1 MLIRFFLHLKANG
14 LKPSIGEF
22 LSLLAAL
29 KAQVIDSSVDQF
41 YVLAKATLVK
51 DESHFDRFDLA
62 FKAYFDGVSDLS
74 ASLYGE
80 IPQDWLRAAAA
91 LNLSDE
97 DKAKLEALNW
107 DDLMAQLKDRLEQQ
121 RERHQGGNRW
131 IGTGGTS
138 PFGHSGFNPAGV
150 RIGGKSRQRQAVKV
164 WEQRAYRNLD
174 DSVEIGT
181 RNIKIALRMLRRFAR
196 SGATEQLDLD
206 STIHATAKNAG
217 WLDLKMRPERHNAV
231 KVLIFFDIGGSMDD
245 HIRLCEELFS
255 AVKSEFKHL
264 ETFYFHNFI
273 YERVWRDNQRRSSET
288 TLTWDITHKYPGDYK
303 VIVVGDASM
312 SPYEI
317 LQAGGSVE
325 HFNEE
330 PGATWLKRLQE
341 AYAKLVWLNPVEQER
356 WDYLSSIKITRE
368 LMNDRMFPLTLDGL
382 KRAISVLA
390 H

>member
-1 MLIRFFLHLKANG
+1 MLTRFFLHLKASG

-22 LSLLAAL
+22 LTLLAGL
-29 KAQVIDSSVDQF
+29 KAGLIGSSVDEF
-41 YVLAKATLVK
+41 YLLAKATLIK
-51 DESHFDRFDLA
+51 DESQYDRFDRA
-62 FKAYFDGVSDLS
+62 FQTYFDGALALSDS
-74 ASLYGE
+74 IHGAVPE
-80 IPQDWLRAAAA
+80 DWLRAAAL

-97 DKAKLEALNW
+97 DKAKLEALSW
-107 DDLMAQLKDRLEQQ
+107 DKLMEELKNRLDEQ
-121 RERHQGGNRW
+121 RERHQGGNRF

-138 PFGHSGFNPAGV
+138 PFGNAGFNPAGV
-150 RIGGKSRQRQAVKV
+150 RIGGKSRQRSAVKV

-196 SGATEQLDLD
+196 TGAADQLDLD
-206 STIHATAKNAG
+206 HTITATARNAG

-231 KVLIFFDIGGSMDD
+231 KVLIFFDIGGSMDE
-245 HIRLCEELFS
+245 HIRVCEELFS

-264 ETFYFHNFI
+264 EYFYFHNFL
-273 YERVWRDNQRRSSET
+273 YERVWRDNQRRGSQATATFE
-288 TLTWDITHKYPGDYK
+288 LLRKYPADFK

-330 PGATWLKRLQE
+330 PGAVWLQRLLDV
-341 AYAKLVWLNPVEQER
+341 YPKFVWLNPVERER
-356 WDYLSSIKITRE
+356 WDFLSSVKITRE
-368 LMNDRMFPLTLDGL
+368 LIKDRMFPLTLDGL
-382 KRAISVLA
+382 KRAISALE